1 MPSGN
6 ALAGK
11 LLDQDLVENKK
22 VHQPLPRK
30 IHSLRKWVFE
40 ALVLYLILAIS
51 RTDCVRRQTYFWWL
65 SAKFIKVT
73 SSYQFPERKKS
84 FLKTF

>member
-1 MPSGN
+1 MFDAIWQCPRRQTLGSRFGRKQESSSTIDSQ
-6 ALAGK
+6 L
-11 LLDQDLVENKK
+11 KK
-22 VHQPLPRK
+22 MGSPQ
-30 IHSLRKWVFE
+30 

-51 RTDCVRRQTYFWWL
+51 RTDCVRRQTYLWWL
-65 SAKFIKVT
+65 SAKFIKVP